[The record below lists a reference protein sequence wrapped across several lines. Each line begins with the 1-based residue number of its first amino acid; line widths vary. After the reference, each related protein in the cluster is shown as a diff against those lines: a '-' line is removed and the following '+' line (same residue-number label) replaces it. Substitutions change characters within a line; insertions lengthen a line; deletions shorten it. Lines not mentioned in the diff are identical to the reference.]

1 MKRRKTENY
10 VDTKIHF
17 SMINKKYDM
26 LRRTLTRKVKKNDNV
41 KINDKHCDDTN
52 GSIVRYKR
60 LYVLTR
66 LTVTRCMLAYTRFIR
81 FVLLYLNCNHI

>member
-10 VDTKIHF
+10 VETNYYF
-17 SMINKKYDM
+17 SLINKKYDI
-26 LRRTLTRKVKKNDNV
+26 LQRTLTRKVKKNDNV
-41 KINDKHCDDTN
+41 KINDKHCNDRN
-52 GSIVRYKR
+52 GSIVRCKR

-81 FVLLYLNCNHI
+81 FVTIVSEL